1 MLSQTAARRYQQN
14 SVMTSDPLKLVL
26 LAYDRAITGCCQQ
39 DPEIAGRAIRELIMG
54 LDLDAGDI
62 ATKLLAIYQY
72 CAELTRKRQYEEAA
86 NMLRDLRDTWAAV
99 RGKVNVM
106 PGETTSVRNSQP

>member
-39 DPEIAGRAIRELIMG
+39 DPEIAGKAIRELIVG
-54 LDLDAGDI
+54 LNMDAGDLT
-62 ATKLLAIYQY
+62 AKLLAIYQY
-72 CAELTRKRQYEEAA
+72 CSELTRKRQYEEAA
-86 NMLRDLRDTWAAV
+86 NVLRDLRDTWAAV
-99 RGKVNVM
+99 RDKVNVTVGNRH
-106 PGETTSVRNSQP
+106 P

>member
-26 LAYDRAITGCCQQ
+26 LAYDRAITGCCQE

-54 LDLDAGDI
+54 VNMDAGDI
-62 ATKLLAIYQY
+62 AAKLLAIYQY
-72 CAELTRKRQYEEAA
+72 CAELTRKGQYNETA
-86 NMLRDLRDTWAAV
+86 NMLRDLRDTWTAV
-99 RGKVNVM
+99 RGKVNVTVGNRH
-106 PGETTSVRNSQP
+106 P